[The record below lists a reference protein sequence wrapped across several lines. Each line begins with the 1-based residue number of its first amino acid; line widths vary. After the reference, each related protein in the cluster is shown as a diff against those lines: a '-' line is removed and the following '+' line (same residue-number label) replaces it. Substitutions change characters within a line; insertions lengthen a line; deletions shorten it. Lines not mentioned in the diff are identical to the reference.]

1 MPTTPEYRDY
11 ILDQLN
17 AIHPVNDRKMFG
29 GVGIF
34 IDVGMFALITSD
46 DVFHFKIDD
55 TNRSD
60 YENAGMPQFARM
72 PYYQV
77 PAEVLESQEELR
89 VWMEKAME
97 VAREAAKKKK
107 KKK

>member
-1 MPTTPEYRDY
+1 MATTPEYREY
-11 ILDQLN
+11 ILDLLN
-17 AIHPVNDRKMFG
+17 AVQPVSDRKMFG

-34 IDVGMFALITSD
+34 IEEGMFALITSD
-46 DVFHFKIDD
+46 DIFHFKVDD
-55 TNRSD
+55 DNRSD
-60 YENAGMPQFARM
+60 YEAAGMPQFGRM

-89 VWMEKAME
+89 MWMEKAME
-97 VAREAAKKKK
+97 AARQAAKKKK

>member
-11 ILDQLN
+11 ILDLLN
-17 AIHPVNDRKMFG
+17 AIHPISDRKMFG

-34 IDVGMFALITSD
+34 NDGSMFALITSD
-46 DVFHFKIDD
+46 DIFHFKVDD
-55 TNRSD
+55 SNRAD
-60 YENAGMPQFARM
+60 YENAAMSQFGRM

-89 VWMEKAME
+89 LWMEKAME
-97 VAREAAKKKK
+97 VARQAAKKKK
-107 KKK
+107 K